1 MQQHMSYFTAVGVL
15 VAFQKKQ
22 LNLDEAVYEQ
32 CLDTIVE
39 LLEEC
44 NNERYRLTNRIPTT
58 PEG

>member
-1 MQQHMSYFTAVGVL
+1 MSYFTAVGVL

-44 NNERYRLTNRIPTT
+44 NNERYRLTNKVQIT